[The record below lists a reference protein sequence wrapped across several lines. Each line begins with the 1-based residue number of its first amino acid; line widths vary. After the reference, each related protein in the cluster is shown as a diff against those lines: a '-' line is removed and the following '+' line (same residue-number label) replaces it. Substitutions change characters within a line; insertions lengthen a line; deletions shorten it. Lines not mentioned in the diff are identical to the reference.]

1 MWLKGRVNKDRQ
13 FPGDEIRS
21 VGDKLKETEDKIKEG
36 TLKVDHGTD
45 AMTVVLGKKKGGYA
59 RGVGSGVIY
68 KRYFDL
74 PQSRQA
80 SDERIALLQSQ
91 LDNERREHQE
101 KELEIQ
107 NLSNKMSET
116 EGMVSK
122 LMNQLAAQRQQ
133 LQTISTKLTPSNVS
147 SVDINPIHN
156 SADEEG
162 RTPLSLHGC
171 ENDASI
177 QKSNGLATSEKEME
191 TRASSLHYEAPRWAK
206 RSMKPTIK
214 VSTIGIRAGGSRYL
228 GLFKVFVGV
237 DFMKKRCVEVSV
249 LEGFYRAE
257 GLHKYRLK
265 CFLDAYKGY
274 HQIFIAEKDEEK
286 TAFFTREGVFCYKRL
301 PFGLKNA
308 RATYQKLIDKVFSH
322 QMGRNMKVNADDM
335 VIKSVFEEEM
345 MADIIETL
353 EKLRAINLKL
363 NPKKRSFGVEEGLYS
378 GHLITKQG
386 IRADPSKVKAVSTL
400 STSGKIVQWTKEAD
414 EAFQRMKECLE
425 SLPTMVILTETL
437 TMYLETSEK
446 NVSVVLMEKRGKKQ
460 IPIYFVSRTLHGAE
474 LKNPELE
481 KLILT
486 LVVYAARKLRREIL
500 ANFLAETPLT
510 ENRKA
515 KNKEVKRKELK
526 PGNAWK
532 LFTDGASSSDGSRAG
547 MMLVSPEGKEYTYAL
562 RFEFVTTNNEAEY
575 EALLAGLR
583 IVKEMEIRELIIFV
597 DSQLVANQV
606 KWLFEARQPTIK
618 HYLEKMMNLL
628 SGFPSYS
635 IEHIKREQNKK
646 TDALGKLASMTF
658 SELAKNIL
666 VEVIQNKS
674 ITEKGVAD
682 VAKEKGDNW
691 MTPIREYPRLRAL
704 PDDPQKARKL
714 LIKAPLYK
722 MIEEKLYRRS
732 YLS

>member
-1 MWLKGRVNKDRQ
+1 
-13 FPGDEIRS
+13 
-21 VGDKLKETEDKIKEG
+21 
-36 TLKVDHGTD
+36 
-45 AMTVVLGKKKGGYA
+45 
-59 RGVGSGVIY
+59 
-68 KRYFDL
+68 
-74 PQSRQA
+74 
-80 SDERIALLQSQ
+80 
-91 LDNERREHQE
+91 
-101 KELEIQ
+101 
-107 NLSNKMSET
+107 
-116 EGMVSK
+116 
-122 LMNQLAAQRQQ
+122 
-133 LQTISTKLTPSNVS
+133 
-147 SVDINPIHN
+147 
-156 SADEEG
+156 
-162 RTPLSLHGC
+162 
-171 ENDASI
+171 
-177 QKSNGLATSEKEME
+177 
-191 TRASSLHYEAPRWAK
+191 
-206 RSMKPTIK
+206 
-214 VSTIGIRAGGSRYL
+214 
-228 GLFKVFVGV
+228 
-237 DFMKKRCVEVSV
+237 
-249 LEGFYRAE
+249 
-257 GLHKYRLK
+257 
-265 CFLDAYKGY
+265 
-274 HQIFIAEKDEEK
+274 
-286 TAFFTREGVFCYKRL
+286 
-301 PFGLKNA
+301 
-308 RATYQKLIDKVFSH
+308 
-322 QMGRNMKVNADDM
+322 MGRNMKVNADDM

-353 EKLRAINLKL
+353 EKLRTINLKL

-414 EAFQRMKECLE
+414 EAFQRMKECLDFIA
-425 SLPTMVILTETL
+425 TW
-437 TMYLETSEK
+437 
-446 NVSVVLMEKRGKKQ
+446 GKKQ
-460 IPIYFVSRTLHGAE
+460 IPIYFVIRTLHGAE

-486 LVVYAARKLRREIL
+486 LVIYAARKLRREIL

-526 PGNAWK
+526 PENAWK
-532 LFTDGASSSDGSRAG
+532 LFTDGASSSDSSRAG

-583 IVKEMEIRELIIFV
+583 IAKEMEIRELIIFV
-597 DSQLVANQV
+597 DSQRVANQV
-606 KWLFEARQPTIK
+606 KGLFEARQSTIK

-646 TDALGKLASMTF
+646 TDALSKLATMTF

-691 MTPIREYPRLRAL
+691 MTLIREYSRLGAL